1 MVAPSFQSYKV
12 IGDVYT
18 SGGKKY
24 IQVQHPRTL
33 NVRQVRWYDDV
44 EYAKLYPEKTQEVA
58 TKMAPH
64 RQVLGFGDAGYIT
77 IFKGNCD
84 EENDWFK
91 MSPARYTRLWGW
103 YFRSCDEIPADLPAD
118 VEPIRLDWDK
128 VGGADGELYR
138 EEVVKHAVDAL
149 VYDESLAQWIGNIGD
164 RIDINA
170 TIDNKYALEGK
181 YGHAIVYSMSDAEG
195 NQFMWV
201 TSSKVDWSV
210 GNTYHIRGTV
220 KSQDVRKN
228 VKINTLT
235 RCSEVK

>member
-1 MVAPSFQSYKV
+1 MVAPSFQLYKV

-18 SGGKKY
+18 SSGKKY

-33 NVRQVRWYDDV
+33 NIRQVRWYDDA

-164 RIDINA
+164 RIEITVKIN
-170 TIDNKYALEGK
+170 DKHALESK
-181 YGHAIVYSMSDAEG
+181 YGHTIAYSMSDADG
-195 NQFMWV
+195 NQFMWI
-201 TSSKVDWSV
+201 TSSKSDWTV
-210 GNTYHIRGTV
+210 GETYHIRGTV

>member
-12 IGDVYT
+12 IGDVYI

-33 NVRQVRWYDDV
+33 NVRQVRWYEDA
-44 EYAKLYPEKTQEVA
+44 EYAKLYPEKSQEVA

-91 MSPARYTRLWGW
+91 MSSARYTRLWGW
-103 YFRSCDEIPADLPAD
+103 YFRSCDEIPALPAD

-164 RIDINA
+164 RIEITVKIN
-170 TIDNKYALEGK
+170 DKHALESK
-181 YGHAIVYSMSDAEG
+181 YGHTIAYSMSDADG
-195 NQFMWV
+195 NQFMWI
-201 TSSKVDWSV
+201 TSSKSDWTV

>member
-12 IGDVYT
+12 IGDVYI

-33 NVRQVRWYDDV
+33 NVRQVRWYEDA
-44 EYAKLYPEKTQEVA
+44 EYAKLYPEKSQEVA
-58 TKMAPH
+58 TKMASH

-103 YFRSCDEIPADLPAD
+103 YFRSCDEIPALPAD

-164 RIDINA
+164 RIEI
-170 TIDNKYALEGK
+170 TVKIDDKHALESK
-181 YGHAIVYSMSDAEG
+181 YGYSMSDADG
-195 NQFMWV
+195 NQFMWI
-201 TSSKVDWSV
+201 TSSKSDWTV

-228 VKINTLT
+228 IN
-235 RCSEVK
+235 KM

>member
-1 MVAPSFQSYKV
+1 MVAPSFQKFEF
-12 IGDVYT
+12 IGDVYV
-18 SGGKKY
+18 SAGKKY
-24 IQVQHPRTL
+24 IQVKNPKTQT
-33 NVRQVRWYDDV
+33 VRQVRWYSNA
-44 EYAKLYPEKTQEVA
+44 EYAKLYPEKSQEVA

-103 YFRSCDEIPADLPAD
+103 YFRSCDEIPALPAD

-149 VYDESLAQWIGNIGD
+149 A
-164 RIDINA
+164 
-170 TIDNKYALEGK
+170 
-181 YGHAIVYSMSDAEG
+181 YSMSDADG
-195 NQFMWV
+195 NQFMWI
-201 TSSKVDWSV
+201 TSSKSDWTV

-228 VKINTLT
+228 VKINTLI

>member
-12 IGDVYT
+12 IGDVYI

-33 NVRQVRWYDDV
+33 NVRQVRWYEDA
-44 EYAKLYPEKTQEVA
+44 EYAKLYPEKSQEVA
-58 TKMAPH
+58 TKMASH

-103 YFRSCDEIPADLPAD
+103 YFRSCDEIPALPAD

-164 RIDINA
+164 RIEI
-170 TIDNKYALEGK
+170 TVKIDDKHALESK
-181 YGHAIVYSMSDAEG
+181 YGYSMSDADG
-195 NQFMWV
+195 NQFMWI
-201 TSSKVDWSV
+201 TSSKSDWTV

>member
-12 IGDVYT
+12 IGDVYI

-33 NVRQVRWYDDV
+33 NVRQVRWYEDA
-44 EYAKLYPEKTQEVA
+44 EYAKLYPEKSQEVA

-64 RQVLGFGDAGYIT
+64 RQVLGFGDVGYIT

-91 MSPARYTRLWGW
+91 MSSARYTRLWGW
-103 YFRSCDEIPADLPAD
+103 YFRSCDEIPALPAD

-164 RIDINA
+164 RIDI
-170 TIDNKYALEGK
+170 TVKVDDKHALESK
-181 YGHAIVYSMSDAEG
+181 YGYTIAYSMSDADG
-195 NQFMWV
+195 NQFMWI
-201 TSSKVDWSV
+201 TSSKSDWIV
-210 GNTYHIRGTV
+210 GNIYHIRGTV